1 MNIYIA
7 VLYMCLGDTCNFMQ
21 GNTYHKSEKDCRA
34 SIDEQKAHL
43 TQIAQDANQS
53 KMTTLEG
60 TCVSVSVKPPR
71 KTI

>member
-21 GNTYHKSEKDCRA
+21 GQSYHKTERECRA
-34 SIDEQKAHL
+34 AIDDQKAHMHQL
-43 TQIAQDANQS
+43 AQDANQS
-53 KMTTLEG
+53 KMLVLEG
-60 TCVSVSVKPPR
+60 TCISFVAKPPT

>member
-1 MNIYIA
+1 
-7 VLYMCLGDTCNFMQ
+7 MQ

-53 KMTTLEG
+53 KMTVLEG
-60 TCVSVSVKPPR
+60 TCISFVAKPPS

>member
-1 MNIYIA
+1 
-7 VLYMCLGDTCNFMQ
+7 MQ

-53 KMTTLEG
+53 KMTMLEG
-60 TCVSVSVKPPR
+60 TCISVSVKPPS

>member
-7 VLYMCLGDTCNFMQ
+7 VLYMCLGDNCNFMQ
-21 GNTYHKSEKDCRA
+21 GQSYHKTEQQCRA
-34 SIDEQKAHL
+34 AIDDQKAHMN
-43 TQIAQDANQS
+43 QVAQDANQS

-60 TCVSVSVKPPR
+60 TCVSISVKPPS